1 MEQVY
6 EPVPLNFL
14 APNIQILQLI
24 IKKIMPIIGDRYD
37 NNGVLSG
44 LSITILGQYAIKAIG
59 NTNVKMNLN
68 TGLNIVIGYL
78 A

>member
-1 MEQVY
+1 MEQAY

-44 LSITILGQYAIKAIG
+44 LSITMLG
-59 NTNVKMNLN
+59 
-68 TGLNIVIGYL
+68 
-78 A
+78 